1 MKKLLLLLLF
11 AICAIGWRSEAI
23 MQKLGMVNIVSAPQS
38 YSIQSLT
45 VPADEKPPDGMS
57 LTEYAE
63 LAKTDPDA
71 YRKLFL
77 SHQQEQERSEIDKL
91 MNFFT
96 RLKYE

>member
-1 MKKLLLLLLF
+1 VKKLLLIFLF
-11 AICAIGWRSEAI
+11 AICTIGYRSESI
-23 MQKLGMVNIVSAPQS
+23 MQMIGMAKPIHSPQS

-45 VPADEKPPDGMS
+45 VPAKSTGMS
-57 LTEYAE
+57 LTQYAE

-77 SHQQEQERSEIDKL
+77 SHQQEQERSEVDKL

>member
-11 AICAIGWRSEAI
+11 AICATAWHSATI
-23 MQKLGMVNIVSAPQS
+23 MEMVGMNNAVSDHRS

-45 VPADEKPPDGMS
+45 VPADKNLPRSMT
-57 LTEYAE
+57 LAEYAE

-71 YRKLFL
+71 YRKLFQ
-77 SHQQEQERSEIDKL
+77 SPQQERSEADKL

>member
-11 AICAIGWRSEAI
+11 AICAGGWQSGAIVDLLGLNKPPPKTRSF
-23 MQKLGMVNIVSAPQS
+23 
-38 YSIQSLT
+38 SIESLT
-45 VPADEKPPDGMS
+45 VPADKNRPRGMS

-71 YRKLFL
+71 YRKLFQ
-77 SHQQEQERSEIDKL
+77 SHEQAQERTEVDKL

>member
-1 MKKLLLLLLF
+1 MKKLLFLLLC
-11 AICAIGWRSEAI
+11 AICTVGWRSEFI
-23 MQKLGMVNIVSAPQS
+23 MQMLGMERVVSAPQP

-45 VPADEKPPDGMS
+45 VPANKQQHAGMT
-57 LTEYAE
+57 LKEYAE

-71 YRKLFL
+71 YRKLFQ
-77 SHQQEQERSEIDKL
+77 SHQQEEERSEIDKL

>member
-1 MKKLLLLLLF
+1 MQM
-11 AICAIGWRSEAI
+11 IGTAKPIAS
-23 MQKLGMVNIVSAPQS
+23 PPS

-45 VPADEKPPDGMS
+45 IPENRKPTGMT
-57 LTEYAE
+57 LTDYAE

-71 YRKLFL
+71 YRKLFA
-77 SHQQEQERSEIDKL
+77 SHQQEKERSEIDKL